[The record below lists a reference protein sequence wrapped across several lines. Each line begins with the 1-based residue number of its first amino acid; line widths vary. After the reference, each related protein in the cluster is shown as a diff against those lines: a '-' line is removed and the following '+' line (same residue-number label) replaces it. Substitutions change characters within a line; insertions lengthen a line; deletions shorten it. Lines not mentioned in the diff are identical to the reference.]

1 MANDDFKKLTQLF
14 KKEIRGVKDIIE
26 IMKRK
31 VDTIQM
37 FQSTASNNIK
47 LIKEQQSLMNEKLDN
62 HTAALR
68 DIESRLEGFADAWK
82 INRSRIEGVEK
93 HVGISSTAD

>member
-1 MANDDFKKLTQLF
+1 MANDDLKKLTQLF
-14 KKEIRGVKDIIE
+14 KEEIRGVKDIVE

-37 FQSTASNNIK
+37 FQSTASDNIR

-62 HTAALR
+62 HTAALIE
-68 DIESRLEGFADAWK
+68 IESKLDGFADA
-82 INRSRIEGVEK
+82 
-93 HVGISSTAD
+93 